1 MRLLYVLVIYFFCIT
16 KIFAQSIPNEE
27 TTFSIHKNEKQQFSF
42 ALQKGYTLRAI
53 IIQKGIDLEIT
64 VYKKGDTVKLG
75 YYDSPNGEYGPERI
89 SFESPADGN
98 YLLVV
103 DPLPDD
109 TAREGQYSIRLKSI
123 NILQAIH
130 DTSFSNG
137 SGISTIALN
146 KVKIENLTN
155 LGMLWGFLKY
165 HHPSIA
171 SGDHN
176 WDADLFRILPI
187 ILSAQT
193 KEEANSAMEKWV
205 DDLGKLDICK
215 NCKSVQYDSTV
226 KLLPD
231 YGFLFNKGNLKG
243 SLVEKLSYIKNNRN
257 QDENFY
263 IDLAQGIGNPV
274 FSHENPYYKMV
285 NSDAG
290 YRLLSLFR
298 YWNMIQYFYPY
309 KYAIG
314 ENWNNILPEFIPKF
328 IDAKDSIQYTL
339 ACLEIIARIHDS
351 HANIWGNNNSLN
363 RYFGIYHAPF
373 QAKFI
378 EDKLVVTDYYSDTLS
393 IKEKIKI
400 GDIITKING
409 QQVNILL
416 KNYLYITPASNY
428 ETQLRDMPGQRL
440 LRSYLDSMVVEVQRD
455 NKLMLITIP
464 CLPVSRL
471 NVGIDFNPNP
481 KDSSYKILNG
491 NIGYLFPGRYKNSQ
505 LAAIKKMF
513 ETTRG
518 IIIDMRCYPS
528 EFMPF
533 TFGDYIKPNVSPFVK
548 FTVGDINNPGLFTF
562 GSPYSN
568 GEPNPDYYK
577 GPIVEIV
584 NATSQSQAEYTTM
597 AFQSAPNVTVI
608 GSITAGA
615 DGNVSPIIL
624 PGGIYTL
631 ISGIGVYYINGEE
644 TQRKGIRI
652 DVVLKPTIESIKDGK
667 DLLIEKAIE
676 IINAKNHNID

>member
-1 MRLLYVLVIYFFCIT
+1 MRSLFVFIICSFCIT
-16 KIFAQSIPNEE
+16 KIIAQSIPNEE

-42 ALQKGYTLRAI
+42 DLQKGYTLRAI
-53 IIQKGIDLEIT
+53 LIQKGIDLEIT

-75 YYDSPNGEYGPERI
+75 YFDSPNGEYGPERI

-109 TAREGQYSIRLKSI
+109 TAKEGKYSIRLKSI

-146 KVKIENLTN
+146 KEKIENLTN

-171 SGDHN
+171 SGDRN
-176 WDADLFRILPI
+176 WDADLFRVLPI
-187 ILSAQT
+187 VLSAQT
-193 KEEANSAMEKWV
+193 NEEANSAMEKWV
-205 DDLGKLDICK
+205 DDLGKPDICK
-215 NCKSVQYDSTV
+215 ICKPIQSDNTV

-231 YGFLFNKGNLKG
+231 YGFLFNKGNLNN
-243 SLVEKLSYIKNNRN
+243 SLIEKLDYIKNNRN
-257 QDENFY
+257 QDDNFY
-263 IDLAQGIGNPV
+263 VDLAGGIGNPV
-274 FSHENPYYKMV
+274 FSNENPHYKMAYP
-285 NSDAG
+285 DAG
-290 YRLLSLFR
+290 YRVLSLFR

-328 IDAKDSIQYTL
+328 INAKDSIQYTL

-363 RYFGIYHAPF
+363 RYFGIYHAPI

-393 IKEKIKI
+393 IMEKIKI

-409 QQVNILL
+409 RQVNILL

-428 ETQLRDMPGQRL
+428 ETQLRDMPGGRL
-440 LRSYLDSMVVEVQRD
+440 LRSNLDSMVVEVER
-455 NKLMLITIP
+455 NKKLLLITIP
-464 CLPVSRL
+464 CLAINLL
-471 NVGIDFNPNP
+471 NVGIDFNPTP
-481 KDSSYKILNG
+481 KDSSYKILSG

-505 LAAIKKMF
+505 LPAIKKMF

-533 TFGDYIKPNVSPFVK
+533 TFGDYIKPSASPFVK

-562 GSPYSN
+562 GPPFSN

-608 GSITAGA
+608 GSTTAGA

-631 ISGIGVYYINGEE
+631 ISGIGVYYINDDE
-644 TQRKGIRI
+644 TQRKGIKVDI
-652 DVVLKPTIESIKDGK
+652 ELKPTIESIKDGK
-667 DLLIEKAIE
+667 DLLMEKAIE
-676 IINAKNHNID
+676 IINAKNATH

>member
-1 MRLLYVLVIYFFCIT
+1 MRRLYVFIICSFCIT
-16 KIFAQSIPNEE
+16 KIIAQSIPSEE

-42 ALQKGYTLRAI
+42 SLQKGYTLRAI

-75 YYDSPNGEYGPERI
+75 YFDSPNGEYGPEPI
-89 SFESPADGN
+89 SFESPEDGN
-98 YLLVV
+98 YLLVI

-109 TAREGQYSIRLKSI
+109 TAGEGKYSIRLKSI
-123 NILQAIH
+123 KILQAVH
-130 DTSFSNG
+130 DTSFANG
-137 SGISTIALN
+137 SGISTVVLN

-165 HHPSIA
+165 LHPSIA
-171 SGDHN
+171 AGDHN
-176 WDADLFRILPI
+176 WDADLFRVLPS

-205 DDLGKLDICK
+205 DELGKPDTCK
-215 NCKSVQYDSTV
+215 TCKSVRYDSSV
-226 KLLPD
+226 KLIPD
-231 YGFLFNKGNLKG
+231 YGFLFNKGNLK
-243 SLVEKLSYIKNNRN
+243 SFLVEKLNYIKNNRN

-263 IDLAQGIGNPV
+263 VDLAGGIGNPV

-285 NSDAG
+285 YPDAG
-290 YRLLSLFR
+290 YRLLSLYR
-298 YWNMIQYFYPY
+298 YWNIIQYFYPY

-314 ENWNNILPEFIPKF
+314 EDWNKVLPEFIPKF
-328 IDAKDSIQYTL
+328 INAKDSIQYTV

-363 RYFGIYHAPF
+363 RYFGIYHAPI

-409 QQVNILL
+409 REVNILL
-416 KNYLYITPASNY
+416 KNNLYITPASNY

-440 LRSYLDSMVVEVQRD
+440 LRSNLDSMVIEVERD
-455 NKLMLITIP
+455 KKLMLITIP
-464 CLPVSRL
+464 CLPINRL
-471 NVGIDFNPNP
+471 NIGIDFNPSPN
-481 KDSSYKILNG
+481 DSSYKILNG
-491 NIGYLFPGRYKNSQ
+491 NIGYVFPGRYKNNQ
-505 LAAIKKMF
+505 LPAIKKMF
-513 ETTRG
+513 EGTRG
-518 IIIDMRCYPS
+518 MIIDMRCYPS

-533 TFGDYIKPNVSPFVK
+533 TFGNYIKPSSSPFVK
-548 FTVGDINNPGLFTF
+548 FSGGDVTNPGLFTL
-562 GSPYSN
+562 GLPLSN

-631 ISGIGVYYINGEE
+631 ISGIGIYYINGEE
-644 TQRKGIRI
+644 TQRKGIRVDI
-652 DVVLKPTIESIKDGK
+652 ELTPTIESIKDGK
-667 DLLIEKAIE
+667 DLLLEKAIE
-676 IINAKNHNID
+676 IINAKNSKH